1 MTRLPV
7 NIEGRVTFHEDKMDQ
22 ISVDNRDWRK
32 KGRFIIKTHYENRT
46 CTIKFIFKVRR

>member
-7 NIEGRVTFHEDKMDQ
+7 NIECRVTFHEDEMDR

-32 KGRFIIKTHYENRT
+32 KARFIIKTHYVNRT
-46 CTIKFIFKVRR
+46 CTIKYMFKVRG